1 MTDTLQIERLQA
13 GYGDIQVLWDVTLS
27 VPGKGISVLIG
38 SNGAG
43 KTTLLKT
50 VTGLVPASAGT
61 INWCGTDLT
70 TASAA
75 QILNSGIAHV
85 PEGRRLFGPM
95 SVEENLMMG
104 AFARTDGRAEVQKT
118 LRWVYDIF
126 PRLAERRKQAA
137 GTLSGG
143 EQQMC
148 AIGRGMMSTPRLL
161 IIDELSLGLSPI
173 LVEQLSEDLQQ
184 LASSGVAIF
193 LVEQDVAA
201 ALAIAQTAFVMDRGV
216 IIKQGPSKDIAED
229 PAVLEAYMGGL

>member
-1 MTDTLQIERLQA
+1 MTDTLQIDGLQA
-13 GYGDIQVLWDVTLS
+13 GYGDIQVLWDVTMT

-50 VTGLVPASAGT
+50 ITGLLPVSAGT
-61 INWCGTDLT
+61 IRWGGHDLANAS
-70 TASAA
+70 TAA
-75 QILNSGIAHV
+75 ILDLGIAHV

-95 SVEENLMMG
+95 TVEENLMMG
-104 AFARTDGRAEVQKT
+104 AFARTDSRESIQNSLET
-118 LRWVYDIF
+118 VYGIF
-126 PRLAERRKQAA
+126 PRLRDRRRQAA

-148 AIGRGMMSTPRLL
+148 AIGRGMMSAPRML

-173 LVEQLSEDLQQ
+173 LVEQLSEKLQQ
-184 LASSGVAIF
+184 LAESGVAVF

-201 ALAIAQTAFVMDRGV
+201 ALAIAQRAFVMDRGV
-216 IIKQGPSKDIAED
+216 ITKHGSSKEIAED
-229 PAVLEAYMGGL
+229 PVVLEAYMGGI

>member
-1 MTDTLQIERLQA
+1 VSRELRIEGLQA
-13 GYGDIQVLWDVTLS
+13 GYGDIQVLWDVTMT
-27 VPGKGISVLIG
+27 VPGQGISVLIG

-50 VTGLVPASAGT
+50 VTGLIPASAGR
-61 INWCGTDLT
+61 IAWGEISLVGAS
-70 TASAA
+70 TAE
-75 QILNSGIAHV
+75 ILRQGIAHV

-95 SVEENLMMG
+95 TVEENLMMG
-104 AFARTDGRAEVQKT
+104 AFARTDGSGEIKRSLE
-118 LRWVYDIF
+118 RVYEIF
-126 PRLAERRKQAA
+126 PRLSERRQQAA

-148 AIGRGMMSTPRLL
+148 AIGRGMMSTPKLL

-173 LVEQLSEDLQQ
+173 LVEQLSDNLKE

-201 ALAIAQTAFVMDRGV
+201 ALDIAQTAFVMDRGV
-216 IIKQGPSKDIAED
+216 ITKQGQSDKIAAD
-229 PAVLEAYMGGL
+229 PAVLEAYMGGS